1 MTAMPSLAGVGA
13 QLSVVRSLTALIVRP
28 CTPRS
33 ARALIRRRLRERR
46 ELFLATV
53 RDCVWAYPASPYR
66 QLMEAMGWT
75 LDRLIE
81 HVRRHGVEATL
92 VALRDAGV
100 YLTHD
105 EFKGRRPVVRGGFR
119 LEVTEADFDNPAVHP
134 AFEIRTGGTRTLGG
148 SRVPAT
154 FDYMSQQ
161 RAPVWCLSLEALGAS
176 DWPVIVWMPAVTHG
190 GGLGWWLALLH
201 MGRPALRWFSITNP
215 DDEAIPTRHRL
226 LFRLAQRVGRLR
238 GLRVPY
244 PEHAALND
252 ADVVLD
258 AVVEARRRAGGCAV
272 ISSPSAAT
280 RLAAAAAQRG
290 TDLQHVALLVG
301 AEPLTPGKHEEIIK
315 SGARVGVRYVL
326 TEAGAVGGT
335 CGNPEAIDDLH
346 FVADAFAMILT
357 PRVLPDGQTAK
368 AFVLTTLLPTSPKVL
383 LNVESDDFGQV
394 TERRCGCLWDEL
406 GLHTHLSTIRSF
418 SKLTGE
424 GVTIL
429 GSDVVR
435 ILEEV
440 LPRAFGGQSTDYQ
453 LVEAEDG
460 DRLTRL
466 YLYVSPAIGP
476 VDEDRVRQ
484 RFIDELRDPTRPRS
498 LMPPLWR
505 QAETIRVLRRAP
517 VPTVRGKLLPFHTLA
532 QSGSALDRNGPAS
545 GPDSQGV

>member
-1 MTAMPSLAGVGA
+1 MSSVDLAAIRG
-13 QLSVVRSLTALIVRP
+13 QLSVVRSLVSLIARP
-28 CTPRS
+28 CTPET
-33 ARALIRRRLRERR
+33 ARALIRRRLAMRQQ
-46 ELFLATV
+46 LFLATM
-53 RDCVWAYPASPYR
+53 RECIWRHPHSPYR
-66 QLMEAMGWT
+66 RLMEAAGWS
-75 LDRLIE
+75 LDRVIAHL
-81 HVRRHGVEATL
+81 RHHGTDGTL
-92 VALRDAGV
+92 EALRDDGV

-105 EFKGRRPVVRGGFR
+105 EFKGRVPIERHGLR
-119 LEVTEADFDNPAVHP
+119 LEVTEDDFDNPAVRP
-134 AFEIRTGGTRTLGG
+134 AFEIRTGGTRTQGG

-161 RAPVWCLSLEALGAS
+161 RAPVWCLSLEALGAR
-176 DWPVIVWMPAVTHG
+176 DWPAVVWMPAVTHG

-201 MGRPALRWFSITNP
+201 MGRPALRWFSITDP
-215 DDEAIPTRHRL
+215 DDEAIPPRHRQ
-226 LFRLAQRVGRLR
+226 LFRLAQRIGALR
-238 GLRVPY
+238 GLHVPY
-244 PEHAALND
+244 PEHAALDD
-252 ADVVLD
+252 AGVVLD

-280 RLAAAAAQRG
+280 RLAAVAARRG
-290 TDLQHVALLVG
+290 ADLQNVALLVG
-301 AEPLTPGKHEEIIK
+301 AEPLTPGKHDEIVK

-335 CGNPEAIDDLH
+335 CGDPDGIDDLH

-357 PRVLPDGQTAK
+357 PRTLPDGQEAK
-368 AFVLTTLLPTSPKVL
+368 AFVFTTLLPTSPKIL
-383 LNVESDDFGQV
+383 LNVESDDFGRV

-440 LPRAFGGQSTDYQ
+440 LPREFGGQSTDYQ
-453 LVEAEDG
+453 LVEAEDS

-476 VDEDRVRQ
+476 LDEQRVRQ
-484 RFIDELRDPTRPRS
+484 RFIEELRDPTRPRS

-505 QAETIRVLRRAP
+505 QAETIRVVRHAP
-517 VPTVRGKLLPFHTLA
+517 VPTARGKLLPFHTLA
-532 QSGSALDRNGPAS
+532 QSGVSFTHNGPGS
-545 GPDSQGV
+545 GADS